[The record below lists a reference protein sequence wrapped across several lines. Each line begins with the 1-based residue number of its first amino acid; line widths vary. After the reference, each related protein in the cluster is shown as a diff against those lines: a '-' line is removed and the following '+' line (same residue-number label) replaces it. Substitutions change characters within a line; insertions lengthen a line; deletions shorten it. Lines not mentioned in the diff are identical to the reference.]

1 MLNGRCPGGTV
12 RPALRRGP
20 AVRGLSLVELMVGLV
35 VSLIVVGGA
44 ISMMA
49 RMQATTWRLLYETRL
64 NQDLRAAAD
73 VVARDLRR
81 GGFWGNAILGTLA
94 VGVSSSVVQN
104 PYAAPS
110 NSSSD
115 GVSYRFSRDATENNT
130 LDDAER
136 FGFRRQDGVLQM
148 QTSNG
153 VWQDLTDNKN
163 LLLTALTITP
173 TLTTLP
179 LGSICSKP
187 CAAGTPN
194 CPVSTVRSLAVTLT
208 GQSVRDSTM
217 VRSINLTVRMR
228 NDESAGQCPA

>member
-1 MLNGRCPGGTV
+1 MLTGRRHGGTV
-12 RPALRRGP
+12 WPVLRRGP
-20 AVRGLSLVELMVGLV
+20 VVRGLSLVELMVGLV

-44 ISMMA
+44 ISMMV
-49 RMQATTWRLLYETRL
+49 RMQTTTWRLLYETRL

-81 GGFWGNAILGTLA
+81 GAFWGNAIQGTLA
-94 VGVSSSVVQN
+94 VGAGSSVAQN
-104 PYAAPS
+104 PYAALS

-136 FGFRRQDGVLQM
+136 FGFRRHEGVLQM

-153 VWQDLTDNKN
+153 VWQDLTDDKN
-163 LLLTALTITP
+163 LRVTALTITP

-179 LGSICSKP
+179 LGSICSKT

-208 GQSVRDSTM
+208 GQSVRDSAM
-217 VRSINLTVRMR
+217 VRSTNLTVRLR
-228 NDESAGQCPA
+228 NDESAGRCPA

>member
-1 MLNGRCPGGTV
+1 MLSARRPESTV
-12 RPALRRGP
+12 RPAWRRGP
-20 AVRGLSLVELMVGLV
+20 VVRGLSLVELMVGLV
-35 VSLIVVGGA
+35 VSMIVVGGA
-44 ISMMA
+44 ISMMV
-49 RMQATTWRLLYETRL
+49 RMQTTTWRLLHETRL

-81 GGFWGNAILGTLA
+81 GGFWGNAIQGTQA
-94 VGVSSSVVQN
+94 VGVGSTVTQN
-104 PYAAPS
+104 PYAALS
-110 NSSSD
+110 NNSTD
-115 GVSYRFSRDATENNT
+115 GVFYRFSRDVTENNT

-136 FGFRRQDGVLQM
+136 FGFRLHQGVLQM
-148 QTSNG
+148 QTLRD
-153 VWQDLTDNKN
+153 VWQDLTDDKN
-163 LLLTALTITP
+163 LRMTALTITP
-173 TLTTLP
+173 TEIPLP

-228 NDESAGQCPA
+228 NDESAGKCPT

>member
-1 MLNGRCPGGTV
+1 MLTGRRHGGTV
-12 RPALRRGP
+12 WPVLRRGP
-20 AVRGLSLVELMVGLV
+20 VVRGLSLVELMVGLV

-44 ISMMA
+44 ISMMV
-49 RMQATTWRLLYETRL
+49 RMQTTTWRLLHETRL

-81 GGFWGNAILGTLA
+81 GGFWGNAIQGTQA
-94 VGVSSSVVQN
+94 VGAGSTVAQN
-104 PYAAPS
+104 PYAAVS

-136 FGFRRQDGVLQM
+136 FGFRRHEGVLQM

-153 VWQDLTDNKN
+153 VWQDLTDDKN
-163 LLLTALTITP
+163 LRVTALTITP

-208 GQSVRDSTM
+208 GQSVRDSAM

-228 NDESAGQCPA
+228 NDESAGRCPA

>member
-1 MLNGRCPGGTV
+1 MLNSRCPGGAV
-12 RPALRRGP
+12 WPALRRGP
-20 AVRGLSLVELMVGLV
+20 VLRGLSLVELMVGLV

-44 ISMMA
+44 ISMMV
-49 RMQATTWRLLYETRL
+49 RMQTTTWRLLHETRL

-81 GGFWGNAILGTLA
+81 GGFWGNAIQGTLA
-94 VGVSSSVVQN
+94 VGAGSSVAQN
-104 PYAAPS
+104 PYAALS

-136 FGFRRQDGVLQM
+136 FGFRRHDGVLQM

-153 VWQDLTDNKN
+153 VWQDLTDDKN
-163 LLLTALTITP
+163 LRLTALTITP
-173 TLTTLP
+173 TLTTLA

-208 GQSVRDSTM
+208 GQSVRDSAM